1 MLDSNGKTNGVR
13 LNALIGKFIFA
24 ELAMRGGRRMND
36 KALGI
41 GNIRKQRKNFKVVNK
56 FCRFFSKTFSK
67 RIARRCILWYN
78 FNRWIIVKF

>member
-1 MLDSNGKTNGVR
+1 MLDSNGKTNSVG

-41 GNIRKQRKNFKVVNK
+41 GNIRKQREDFKVVDK
-56 FCRFFSKTFSK
+56 LMRLRLTALDFKCKYRTAAVRELSL
-67 RIARRCILWYN
+67 I
-78 FNRWIIVKF
+78 